1 MNKEALKRMIKK
13 VILENRQTSVLLHE
27 KEVNLSLDD
36 VLVMLQDLNPRSS
49 LQRIGIL
56 TAENP
61 RGESADEASNSKR
74 MSNLRSTLDSMG
86 LDYVELA
93 GKYGTEE
100 TSYFILNIKKQD
112 LIDLGKKYGQAAVI
126 GGEKLI
132 RNYREGQT
140 SVYFR
145 LTYYQTEPDGSEE
158 PAFGPQ
164 EYYAVDDRDVI
175 VSGKVAQAAEDFFS
189 AIGGKKF
196 QIPFFSKKPQH
207 VMSDEPSPFPA
218 ERAWQPGD
226 EEE

>member
-1 MNKEALKRMIKK
+1 
-13 VILENRQTSVLLHE
+13 
-27 KEVNLSLDD
+27 
-36 VLVMLQDLNPRSS
+36 MLQDLNPRAS
-49 LQRIGIL
+49 LQRVGIL

-61 RGESADEASNSKR
+61 RGEPADEASNSKR
-74 MSNLRSTLDSMG
+74 MSNLKGTLDSLG

-93 GKYGTEE
+93 GKYGGDE

-145 LTYYQTEPDGSEE
+145 LTYYQTEPDGSDE

-164 EYYAVDDRDVI
+164 EYYAVEDRDVI
-175 VSGKVAQAAEDFFS
+175 VSGKVCHVFS
-189 AIGGKKF
+189 GRLKVFAKNI
-196 QIPFFSKKPQH
+196 
-207 VMSDEPSPFPA
+207 
-218 ERAWQPGD
+218 
-226 EEE
+226 